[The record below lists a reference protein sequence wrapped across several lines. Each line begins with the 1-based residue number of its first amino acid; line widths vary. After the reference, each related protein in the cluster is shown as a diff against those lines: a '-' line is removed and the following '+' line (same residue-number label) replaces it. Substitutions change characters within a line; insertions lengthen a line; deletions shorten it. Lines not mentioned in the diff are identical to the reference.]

1 MSEKY
6 DRFMESLSP
15 GMKMIYTCAPAG
27 RAGRCRGCGCLRLL
41 TRANSPRRRMI
52 SAAFTLVI
60 VTVFGG
66 LVYYGL
72 ERKLARA
79 LR

>member
-1 MSEKY
+1 
-6 DRFMESLSP
+6 
-15 GMKMIYTCAPAG
+15 
-27 RAGRCRGCGCLRLL
+27 
-41 TRANSPRRRMI
+41 MI

-60 VTVFGG
+60 ITVFGG
-66 LVYYGL
+66 LVFYDL